1 MNHFG
6 KCDFDINPTL
16 NLTLDKIQ
24 FDVCMAI
31 FDMDWLDL
39 GHCTE
44 MKNLVSSMDLM
55 LKNKSDTDWSTLQ
68 WSRKLVF
75 MWKIGRI
82 FRFILPKHEQFFIR
96 IQNTREVEIDN

>member
-31 FDMDWLDL
+31 FDMD
-39 GHCTE
+39 
-44 MKNLVSSMDLM
+44 
-55 LKNKSDTDWSTLQ
+55 
-68 WSRKLVF
+68 
-75 MWKIGRI
+75 
-82 FRFILPKHEQFFIR
+82 
-96 IQNTREVEIDN
+96 